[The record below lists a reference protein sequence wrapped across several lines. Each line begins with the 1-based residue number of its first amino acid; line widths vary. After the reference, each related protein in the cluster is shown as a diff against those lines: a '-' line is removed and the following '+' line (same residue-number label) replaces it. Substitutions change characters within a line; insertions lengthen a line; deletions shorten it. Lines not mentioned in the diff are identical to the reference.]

1 MHQERDNK
9 HADGDVVK
17 DGAVPAYL
25 LDRQN
30 VSRAKVRSGM
40 ATTRF
45 LDSGFALSKSLD
57 MVGRDIS
64 FTLILTY
71 YSL

>member
-30 VSRAKVRSGM
+30 VSRAKVRHWCESEARKM
-40 ATTRF
+40 
-45 LDSGFALSKSLD
+45 LPGFASHFGQQSPFGK
-57 MVGRDIS
+57 
-64 FTLILTY
+64 
-71 YSL
+71 

>member
-30 VSRAKVRSGM
+30 VSRAKVCILSLFRGRSSSTAPLFRVWRRLCM
-40 ATTRF
+40 F
-45 LDSGFALSKSLD
+45 
-57 MVGRDIS
+57 
-64 FTLILTY
+64 
-71 YSL
+71 